1 MIDNPATVARLIAQ
15 LHGYL
20 PIPAFSD
27 EGHRPNTSTWRSEG
41 QRRAYPLGE
50 ARILRHLWRCRGS
63 GLISI

>member
-50 ARILRHLWRCRGS
+50 ARILRR
-63 GLISI
+63 